1 MCEKELRKAE
11 TAVQERGI
19 NIKKTMMMLNGGSFN
34 EMMMDDNDNAVPG
47 EIYPGLF
54 FLWGS
59 ISHKIL

>member
-54 FLWGS
+54 FL
-59 ISHKIL
+59 